1 MRRSLPIYAHG
12 IEKLETAAGKLRGA
26 ELRASVTLPERR
38 RSTRLEIL
46 LAPSLAVAMLDA
58 LPYLIEYPYGCTE
71 QTMSRFLPAV
81 ITARTLA
88 ELGLAREDVVGRV
101 FGGIEPEHAAKTH
114 PRGSRDLDE
123 LDAVVR
129 QRARP
134 SGRLAARRR
143 RLRLV
148 EAGSQRSL
156 HDRLRGLGPGPGA
169 GCRSRGGPGDAGE
182 GAPLPGP
189 HPGREEERARHTGV
203 DAPRPRGTPRL
214 QLGAAALPTSREPP
228 SRISSSAERS

>member
-101 FGGIEPEHAAKTH
+101 FGGIEPEHA
-114 PRGSRDLDE
+114 R
-123 LDAVVR
+123 
-129 QRARP
+129 RP
-134 SGRLAARRR
+134 SPTAPGIWTSSTRWFATGSTAWPTSSTATAAW
-143 RLRLV
+143 
-148 EAGSQRSL
+148 AGGS
-156 HDRLRGLGPGPGA
+156 
-169 GCRSRGGPGDAGE
+169 
-182 GAPLPGP
+182 
-189 HPGREEERARHTGV
+189 PGRAI
-203 DAPRPRGTPRL
+203 
-214 QLGAAALPTSREPP
+214 P
-228 SRISSSAERS
+228 S